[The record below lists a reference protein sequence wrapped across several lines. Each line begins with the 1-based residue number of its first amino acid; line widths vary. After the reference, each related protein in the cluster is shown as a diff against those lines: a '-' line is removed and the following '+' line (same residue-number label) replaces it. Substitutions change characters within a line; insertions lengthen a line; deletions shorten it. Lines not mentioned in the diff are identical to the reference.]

1 MAQAVLCAVFCMS
14 ETNNGMTNDCLENLF
29 RLHVVVCSGGSFS
42 LGCGLSYVAWAQ
54 GRHVPQTLEP
64 TTYISWMQLQGTG
77 KSYLVKLHN

>member
-54 GRHVPQTLEP
+54 GRHVTADVRADHVYFLDAVAG
-64 TTYISWMQLQGTG
+64 YRKVVS
-77 KSYLVKLHN
+77 S